1 MVQGIRRAL
10 REVRPVDGALAG
22 ALTALGVLLMV
33 LNVRQTPADVTAAI
47 AEGSMVH
54 PLSTRTWLLVPVFAL
69 APAAV
74 LWWRRGA
81 LEATT
86 AAAVVMATHDLV
98 FGWVTR
104 CGAGLP
110 LALVLAFLVGLRE
123 SGRRLWLGA
132 TATAV
137 LTGLVLVRDATTGL
151 EPLVLALPLLAV
163 VLGVGRAVR
172 HRTSLAD
179 ELRARTAE
187 LEALRDERAALVVA
201 DDRTRLSEQL
211 DAMVQARL
219 ARLAAAA
226 ESGAS
231 LPPEEARA
239 LFARI
244 EADGRDTLEEMR
256 RVVGLLRGADADL
269 APVPAMAH
277 LDAFLARRA
286 GAGSRLV
293 VTGDPSGLPPSTE
306 LSVYRIVE
314 HLVGALSERPDAPV
328 DVTVRVE
335 GASIEVR
342 VAGRAARGSA
352 VRTALARARERARVA
367 GGSVE
372 LSVERGRALA
382 VAALPVPDRV

>member
-10 REVRPVDGALAG
+10 RGVRPVDGALAG
-22 ALTALGVLLMV
+22 ALAALGVVLMV
-33 LNVRQTPADVTAAI
+33 FNVRQTTADVTAAI
-47 AEGSMVH
+47 ADGTMVH
-54 PLSTRTWLLVPVFAL
+54 PLSTRTWLLVPTFAL
-69 APAAV
+69 APAVV

-81 LEATT
+81 LEVAV
-86 AAAVVMATHDLV
+86 AAAVVMAVHDLL

-132 TATAV
+132 AATGV
-137 LTGLVLVRDATTGL
+137 LTTLVLVRDATTGL
-151 EPLVLALPLLAV
+151 EPLVLALPLLGV
-163 VLGVGRAVR
+163 VLGLGRAVR
-172 HRTSLAD
+172 HRTVLAD

-187 LEALRDERAALVVA
+187 LEALRDERAALGVA

-211 DAMVQARL
+211 DAMIQARL

-244 EADGRDTLEEMR
+244 ESDGRDTLEEMR

-293 VTGDPSGLPPSTE
+293 VSGDPSGLPPSTE

-328 DVTVRVE
+328 DVTVRLD
-335 GASIEVR
+335 GASLEVR

-372 LSVERGRALA
+372 LSVERGHALA